1 MHSLWDEIY
10 GMCLNIMQSSM
21 DLIYKDTNE
30 IMAGLSS
37 DLKEA
42 NKDSKKADSSSL
54 SLSYLS
60 TPENY
65 RKFIATSPSDRKSIF
80 DALEHTSNI
89 VGEKIIEKIKN

>member
-1 MHSLWDEIY
+1 MLSLWEEIY

-30 IMAGLSS
+30 IMNSLSS
-37 DLKEA
+37 DLKDA

-65 RKFIATSPSDRKSIF
+65 RKFIATSLKDRKSIL

-89 VGEKIIEKIKN
+89 VGEKLMEKI